1 MPDKLDK
8 KDMHILNYLTEH
20 GRDKIS
26 EISNNLGIPRATVFE
41 RMERLRK
48 EGYIKQY
55 TVKVDYEKIGY
66 PILSYI
72 LINFDF
78 HSDIDQTELAREL
91 AKLENVISSSVIAGG
106 WDIILLTVH
115 KSMKELSN
123 FVLGKLR
130 AMEGIEK
137 TLSVPIFDYVK

>member
-1 MPDKLDK
+1 MPDRLDK
-8 KDMHILNYLTEH
+8 KDMQILNYLTEH

-66 PILSYI
+66 PILAYI

-91 AKLENVISSSVIAGG
+91 AKLETVISSSVIAGG

-115 KSMKELSN
+115 KSMKDLSN

-130 AMEGIEK
+130 SMEGIEK
-137 TLSVPIFDYVK
+137 TLSVPIFDFVK

>member
-1 MPDKLDK
+1 MQDKLDK
-8 KDMHILNYLTEH
+8 KDVQILRYLTEH

-26 EISNNLGIPRATVFE
+26 EISTNLGIPRATVFE

-66 PILSYI
+66 PILAYV

-78 HSDIDQTELAREL
+78 HSEIDQTELAREL
-91 AKLENVISSSVIAGG
+91 SRLENVVSASVIAGG
-106 WDIILLTVH
+106 WDILLLTVH
-115 KSMKELSN
+115 KNMKELSS

-130 AMEGIEK
+130 SMEGIEK
-137 TLSVPIFDYVK
+137 TLSVPIFDLVK

>member
-1 MPDKLDK
+1 MQDKLDK
-8 KDMHILNYLTEH
+8 KDTQILRYLTDH

-26 EISNNLGIPRATVFE
+26 EISSNLGIPRATVFE

-66 PILSYI
+66 PILAYI

-91 AKLENVISSSVIAGG
+91 AKMEHVISASVIAGG
-106 WDIILLTVH
+106 WDIILLTIH
-115 KSMKELSN
+115 RSMKELSN
-123 FVLGKLR
+123 FVLEKLR

-137 TLSVPIFDYVK
+137 TLSVPIFDLVK

>member
-1 MPDKLDK
+1 MQDKLDK
-8 KDMHILNYLTEH
+8 KDVQILRYLTEH

-66 PILSYI
+66 PILAYI

-91 AKLENVISSSVIAGG
+91 SKLESVVSASVISGG
-106 WDIILLTVH
+106 WDILLMTVH

-137 TLSVPIFDYVK
+137 TLSVPIFDLVK

>member
-1 MPDKLDK
+1 MPDKLDR
-8 KDMHILNYLTEH
+8 KDTQILNYLMEH

-91 AKLENVISSSVIAGG
+91 AKLETVISSSVIAGG

-115 KSMKELSN
+115 KSMKDLSN

-130 AMEGIEK
+130 SMEGIEK

>member
-1 MPDKLDK
+1 MQDKLDK
-8 KDMHILNYLTEH
+8 KDVQILRYLTEH

-66 PILSYI
+66 PILAYI

-91 AKLENVISSSVIAGG
+91 GKLENVISASVIAGG
-106 WDIILLTVH
+106 WDILLMTVH
-115 KSMKELSN
+115 RSMKELSN

-130 AMEGIEK
+130 SMEGIEK
-137 TLSVPIFDYVK
+137 TLSVPIFDLVK

>member
-1 MPDKLDK
+1 MQDKLDK
-8 KDMHILNYLTEH
+8 KDNQILRYLTDH

-26 EISNNLGIPRATVFE
+26 EISSNLGIPRATVFE

-66 PILSYI
+66 PILAYI

-91 AKLENVISSSVIAGG
+91 AKMEHVISAAVIAGG
-106 WDIILLTVH
+106 WDIILLTIH
-115 KSMKELSN
+115 RSMKELSN
-123 FVLGKLR
+123 FVLEKLR

-137 TLSVPIFDYVK
+137 TLSVPIFDLVK

>member
-1 MPDKLDK
+1 MQDKLDK
-8 KDMHILNYLTEH
+8 KDVQILRYLTEH

-26 EISNNLGIPRATVFE
+26 EISTNLGIPRATVFE

-66 PILSYI
+66 PILAYI

-91 AKLENVISSSVIAGG
+91 AKLENVISASVIAGG
-106 WDIILLTVH
+106 WDILLMTVH
-115 KSMKELSN
+115 RSMKELSN

-130 AMEGIEK
+130 SMEGIEK
-137 TLSVPIFDYVK
+137 TLSVPIFDLVK

>member
-1 MPDKLDK
+1 MQDKLDK
-8 KDMHILNYLTEH
+8 KDVQILRYLTEH

-66 PILSYI
+66 PILAYI
-72 LINFDF
+72 LITFDF
-78 HSDIDQTELAREL
+78 HSDIDQSELAREL
-91 AKLENVISSSVIAGG
+91 ARLESVVSASVISGS
-106 WDIILLTVH
+106 WDILLMTVH
-115 KSMKELSN
+115 KSMKELSS

-137 TLSVPIFDYVK
+137 TLSVPIFDLVK